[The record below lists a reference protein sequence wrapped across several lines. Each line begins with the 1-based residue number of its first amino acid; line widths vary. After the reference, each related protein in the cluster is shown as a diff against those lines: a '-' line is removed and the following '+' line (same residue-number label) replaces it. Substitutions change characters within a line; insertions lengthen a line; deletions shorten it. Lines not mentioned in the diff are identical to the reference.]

1 MSSDKCHCQKCRTV
15 GRVCNLGLM
24 TIKGLDQ
31 TFQTLLAVR
40 IYDTIAY
47 RSFRN
52 LTHNNIQIVIAP
64 VGSRIPEHICHIATG
79 LAGGRGF
86 HGNVN
91 RGVITVPFLSA
102 AMAMRRTE

>member
-64 VGSRIPEHICHIATG
+64 GDG
-79 LAGGRGF
+79 AGF
-86 HGNVN
+86 
-91 RGVITVPFLSA
+91 A
-102 AMAMRRTE
+102 